1 LAVLLA
7 CICIFTAQTQAAP
20 GDIPKNE
27 ITTLQQDLTE
37 INTQNSAAKKRRS
50 CKSIVREGNS
60 LIEASPTAPN
70 RFEILSIMLQSQKLL
85 LSTDN
90 SDRNRKSLFEICSKL
105 VEAPNTYAD
114 LRLEADLMLSNMK
127 LDAKAASKQE
137 RVEVLTDLIARYRDT
152 PAEAKCLMIA
162 SMIARNIE
170 SSQLEEK
177 IVTLMT
183 ERFASDADV
192 VEFRLKNL
200 GFGRADVPF
209 TRNFKRADGA
219 TLSFPFDQLGHTSIV
234 VFWSIQMPG
243 YQEGLKK
250 ISEEITAYADR
261 LSVFSF
267 NIDELPDAAA
277 PAPVGGGCAARILSS
292 SSNTASAHS
301 GSPSLG
307 ASLAANVT
315 FVASSGSPT
324 TCSTDRCW

>member
-1 LAVLLA
+1 MLSVK
-7 CICIFTAQTQAAP
+7 IFRSSLIYLTVIATYISVTAGQSIAAP
-20 GDIPKNE
+20 ADIAKTE
-27 ITTLQQDLTE
+27 ITELKKDLTE

-85 LSTDN
+85 LSMDN
-90 SDRNRKSLFEICSKL
+90 SDRNRKSLFEICTKL

-137 RVEVLTDLIARYRDT
+137 RVEVLTELIARYRDT

-170 SSQLEEK
+170 SRQLEKK

-209 TRNFKRADGA
+209 IGNFKRADAA
-219 TLSFPFDQLGHTSIV
+219 TLSFPIDQQGHTSIV
-234 VFWSIQMPG
+234 VFWSNQMPG
-243 YQEGLKK
+243 YQEELKK
-250 ISEEITAYADR
+250 ISEEINP
-261 LSVFSF
+261 FSPPLRSPQQRPQGHHAKSKYLAINRAVAWLIF
-267 NIDELPDAAA
+267 FIVNK
-277 PAPVGGGCAARILSS
+277 VNF
-292 SSNTASAHS
+292 SNS
-301 GSPSLG
+301 
-307 ASLAANVT
+307 
-315 FVASSGSPT
+315 
-324 TCSTDRCW
+324 C